1 MQNLLLFLNHP
12 TSQAE
17 KAKRD
22 IFWGKASSGRV
33 QGGRVCQGFLVA
45 DSCRAFFFFAVIN
58 VASVMQVSVHFCPV
72 NTVLFKPLRKC
83 FKTF

>member
-12 TSQAE
+12 TSQTE

-33 QGGRVCQGFLVA
+33 QGGRMCQGFLVA
-45 DSCRAFFFFAVIN
+45 DSCRAFFAVIN
-58 VASVMQVSVHFCPV
+58 LASVMQVSVHFCE
-72 NTVLFKPLRKC
+72 
-83 FKTF
+83 